1 MKKKYIQRVQEKNV
15 EKVNIKIHGSKL
27 EQSVERQKTVLWN
40 AAHNP
45 LNTCQLKS
53 WGHNLIPW
61 ERLTKKIL
69 AMYCKEKKFSVKSL
83 FLTAVNAS
91 LQKAMEMKRANISS
105 VDRVDHRMSRETSNS
120 EYMTRKKL
128 FQSPTAQ
135 YMAWKSS
142 LKSLHM

>member
-1 MKKKYIQRVQEKNV
+1 MR
-15 EKVNIKIHGSKL
+15 
-27 EQSVERQKTVLWN
+27 KTD
-40 AAHNP
+40 P
-45 LNTCQLKS
+45 
-53 WGHNLIPW
+53 
-61 ERLTKKIL
+61 KIL
-69 AMYCKEKKFSVKSL
+69 ATCCKEKKFSVKSL

-105 VDRVDHRMSRETSNS
+105 VDRVDHLMSRETSNS

-142 LKSLHM
+142 LKSSHM